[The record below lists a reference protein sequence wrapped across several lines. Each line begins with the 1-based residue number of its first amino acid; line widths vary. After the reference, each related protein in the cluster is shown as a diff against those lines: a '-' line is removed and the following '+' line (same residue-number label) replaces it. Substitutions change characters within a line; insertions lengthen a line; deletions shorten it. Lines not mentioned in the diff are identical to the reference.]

1 MSHLRQESY
10 NFQNTTSHFIAL
22 FRGYLALRIVAR
34 SLAFSKSLSQNDSV
48 IVNNVK
54 QYSKIVFQ

>member
-10 NFQNTTSHFIAL
+10 NFRYTLSNSIQL
-22 FRGYLALRIVAR
+22 FRGYLALKIVAR